1 MIQATL
7 TGSGMSPYALPPIE
21 QDFINIPTENA
32 ADVVT
37 LSGEMYTDFTS
48 QESAWEFNYASLTEE
63 QYENIRAIYDSQFT
77 EYAYPTLSIPF
88 FSLEDKP
95 VRMYINSK
103 NIWNNCGDV
112 QNVQIQFRET
122 AQLPE
127 SS

>member
-7 TGSGMSPYALPPIE
+7 TGSGMLPYALPPIE
-21 QDFINIPTENA
+21 HDFINTPTENA

-37 LSGEMYTDFTS
+37 ISGDMYTDFTS
-48 QESAWEFNYASLTEE
+48 QESTWEFNYSSLTEA
-63 QYENIRAIYDSQFT
+63 QYAAIREIYDSQFT
-77 EYAYPTLSIPF
+77 EYTYPTLSIPF

-95 VRMYINSK
+95 VRMYINEK

-112 QNVQIQFRET
+112 QNVQISFRET
-122 AQLPE
+122 SQLPE